1 MICSLSIFCHD
12 TIVKSWNILIVLA
25 NLVAL
30 AVLELKNLEILTTL
44 AVFVIMAAWLRP
56 FGRRPADLQIYF
68 KFSIGSHLDI
78 PGYMDILLVF
88 SFQIPPGEDCPDAF
102 LGELDRGTQLKNLI
116 KSFLLSLLLKVTQ
129 SCVIF

>member
-1 MICSLSIFCHD
+1 MEYIDCVGQFGCFGRFGHFSD
-12 TIVKSWNILIVLA
+12 
-25 NLVAL
+25 
-30 AVLELKNLEILTTL
+30 LKNLEILTTL

-78 PGYMDILLVF
+78 PGYLDILLVF

-102 LGELDRGTQLKNLI
+102 LGELDRGTQLKNLTI
-116 KSFLLSLLLKVTQ
+116 FL
-129 SCVIF
+129 